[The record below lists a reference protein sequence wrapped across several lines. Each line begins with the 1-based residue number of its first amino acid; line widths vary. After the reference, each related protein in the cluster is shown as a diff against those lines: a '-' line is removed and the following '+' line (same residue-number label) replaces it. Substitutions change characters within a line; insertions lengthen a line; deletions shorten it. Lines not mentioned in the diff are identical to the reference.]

1 MATAKQQTHIRT
13 LQRRCLTVANN
24 GINIGL
30 KSYDDLFKTDEG
42 RKTEEIKPIAIG
54 ELKPFE
60 QQPFKVLL
68 DESMDELVESIKQSG
83 VLSPVVV
90 RPHKDGG
97 YEILSGHR
105 RVKACEIAGITEV
118 PTVIKDLDD
127 DTATILLVDS
137 NLQRENILPSEKA
150 FAYQMKLEAMKRKAG
165 RPSQENYSQIGNNFS
180 EATSSD
186 QFAKEV
192 GESKNQIFRYI
203 RLTNLID
210 PILEMV
216 DNKQIALNA
225 AVEISYL
232 GTKEQVEV
240 HKAIESEDG
249 APSIEQAKKIR
260 RFFDDGKLN
269 PDVILSIMQEEKPEK
284 IKITLG
290 EDKLKKYFPKGYT
303 KQQIEAEILRLLEN
317 AYRKKQHGM
326 ER

>member
-1 MATAKQQTHIRT
+1 M
-13 LQRRCLTVANN
+13 ANN

-42 RKTEEIKPIAIG
+42 RKTEEIKPIAIV

-150 FAYQMKLEAMKRKAG
+150 FAYQMKLEAMNRRGQRTDLTCSQFGDKLEGRK
-165 RPSQENYSQIGNNFS
+165 
-180 EATSSD
+180 SSD
-186 QFAKEV
+186 ILAEQS

>member
-1 MATAKQQTHIRT
+1 M
-13 LQRRCLTVANN
+13 ANN

-165 RPSQENYSQIGNNFS
+165 RPTKENASQI
-180 EATSSD
+180 ATDFISGRSD
-186 QFAKEV
+186 ELLGAQV
-192 GESKNQIFRYI
+192 GESKDQVRRYI

>member
-1 MATAKQQTHIRT
+1 MKPYGQKS
-13 LQRRCLTVANN
+13 VN
-24 GINIGL
+24 GSILIH
-30 KSYDDLFKTDEG
+30 
-42 RKTEEIKPIAIG
+42 
-54 ELKPFE
+54 
-60 QQPFKVLL
+60 LL
-68 DESMDELVESIKQSG
+68 
-83 VLSPVVV
+83 
-90 RPHKDGG
+90 H
-97 YEILSGHR
+97 
-105 RVKACEIAGITEV
+105 
-118 PTVIKDLDD
+118 
-127 DTATILLVDS
+127 
-137 NLQRENILPSEKA
+137 
-150 FAYQMKLEAMKRKAG
+150 
-165 RPSQENYSQIGNNFS
+165 QENYSQIGNNFS